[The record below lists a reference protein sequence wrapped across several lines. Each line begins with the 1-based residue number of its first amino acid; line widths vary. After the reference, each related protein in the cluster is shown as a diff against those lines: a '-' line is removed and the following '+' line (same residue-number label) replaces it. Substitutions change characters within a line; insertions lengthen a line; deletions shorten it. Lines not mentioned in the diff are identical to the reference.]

1 MRKSILFSLLCLIAV
16 VAVAC
21 GGGNSANGGG
31 NTGSGG
37 NTAACGG
44 GEAPA
49 ADPYALYKNKGR
61 SWTVKNDFSGNISHS
76 KTEVVEVAEDHAM
89 VKMWTL
95 DADMK
100 PMAGM
105 PEPTPTK
112 VPFTKADT
120 TAPADAA
127 TKVETKDETVKVA
140 AGEFECTMTEN
151 AGTKTWMSKKYPG
164 LMVKMES
171 AAGKSELVEF
181 KE

>member
-1 MRKSILFSLLCLIAV
+1 MRKSILFSLLCLVAV

-21 GGGNSANGGG
+21 GGGNNAAGG
-31 NTGSGG
+31 NGG

-44 GEAPA
+44 GCGGETAS
-49 ADPYALYKNKGR
+49 DPYALYKSKGR
-61 SWTVKNDFSGNISHS
+61 IWVVKNDFSGNISHS
-76 KTEVVEVAEDHAM
+76 KTEVVEVADDHAM

-105 PEPTPTK
+105 PEPEPTK
-112 VPFTKADT
+112 IPFTKADT

-127 TKVETKDETVKVA
+127 PKVETKDETVKVG
-140 AGEFECTMTEN
+140 AGEFECTMTEVS
-151 AGTKTWMSKKYPG
+151 GTKTWMSKKYPG